1 MVHIV
6 TATLVGKVVSGAE
19 GGDLLVLTSGEGT
32 AYGAILEI
40 VIAPTHDIKV

>member
-1 MVHIV
+1 MVHIG
-6 TATLVGKVVSGAE
+6 TATLVGQVVFGAE

-32 AYGAILEI
+32 AYGAIVEI